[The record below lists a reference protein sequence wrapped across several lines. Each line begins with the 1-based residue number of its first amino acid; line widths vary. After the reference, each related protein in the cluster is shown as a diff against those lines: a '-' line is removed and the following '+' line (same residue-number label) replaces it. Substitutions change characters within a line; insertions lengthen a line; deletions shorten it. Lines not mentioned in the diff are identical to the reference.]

1 MTKIN
6 TVANNGLTIVENYNK
21 LLEQFRKAKTID
33 DVRILVASVRDF
45 ISVYKRVD
53 KNMVNEIYGK
63 LQSKLQDMVAE
74 NAFVYDRMNNRV
86 EEIRNRAY
94 DYANE
99 KDDTQVVQNK
109 ALQLMSQ
116 MPKVMNSNHANR
128 ITKVLTDSINSGV
141 IGSKAVL
148 ELLKYPKTKKS
159 VRKVSIPDDVIP
171 LLKKY
176 HSEYIQTR
184 FSHGTAWQ
192 GDFSNGGN
200 LFIQADGKLMGHTT
214 PYQYFTKH
222 LHRYNEWVQNNPD
235 KAKSEGLEELPI
247 IPLHGL
253 RHSCAT
259 LLNYLEINIIEI
271 SKTLGH
277 STCSTT
283 MNIYAHS
290 FEEQQEEV
298 ATKVNEFLRL
308 NA

>member
-1 MTKIN
+1 MAKVN
-6 TVANNGLTIVENYNK
+6 TIANNGLTIVENYTY
-21 LLEQFRKAKTID
+21 AG
-33 DVRILVASVRDF
+33 
-45 ISVYKRVD
+45 YK
-53 KNMVNEIYGK
+53 
-63 LQSKLQDMVAE
+63 Q
-74 NAFVYDRMNNRV
+74 
-86 EEIRNRAY
+86 
-94 DYANE
+94 
-99 KDDTQVVQNK
+99 
-109 ALQLMSQ
+109 
-116 MPKVMNSNHANR
+116 
-128 ITKVLTDSINSGV
+128 
-141 IGSKAVL
+141 VL
-148 ELLKYPKTKKS
+148 ESRIIPYFKGDKIAHIKTPHIEAFYRTLVDDYSTGTIKRFANVLNLIFKTAKRYSMIENNPCQDAQKPKRKDEDEGLKFFTPKQALMFMKS
-159 VRKVSIPDDVIP
+159 LDMSYEVTYKGHQR
-171 LLKKY
+171 
-176 HSEYIQTR
+176 IQTR

-192 GDFSNGGN
+192 GDLSNGGN

-235 KAKSEGLEELPI
+235 KAKAEGLEELPI

-259 LLNYLEINIIEI
+259 LLNYLEVNIIEI